1 MWTFISSVLLLSP
14 WKTAH
19 ICPSHGS
26 LKHPALQWKILKIF
40 EILELNSCKRSRRNP
55 AQSPVDDEPSQP
67 NHETLPWFSR
77 SPSRSGQDELIH
89 PETGVQQKEA
99 SSHEHKMTCLY
110 KYGLGWAYKGPVALF
125 WFLPQL
131 CWTLEP
137 RSGDQEEKKMECNP
151 PSPSRKCSLLPAK
164 FPFPAPVP
172 CWFCCGKWHDDEG
185 GPKAHGAIFFNPG
198 VVGTPPSP
206 RDLPLSPSSPLC
218 LLASHCGLKSRPC
231 PHRGGKKEDT
241 WLARES
247 TRPITQLQDSQ
258 KKMYMYICLKNIT
271 IMNFLKCNNSGV
283 LFSTMGFD

>member
-19 ICPSHGS
+19 ICPSHRS

-40 EILELNSCKRSRRNP
+40 EILELHSCKRSRRNP

-89 PETGVQQKEA
+89 PETEVQQKEA

-137 RSGDQEEKKMECNP
+137 RSGDQEEKKNGVQPSIAFKEMVTVACKIP
-151 PSPSRKCSLLPAK
+151 LPSPSALLVLLWEVTWQWRGASSPWGHIFQPWCGRDSTKSQRPSSFPLFPSLPA
-164 FPFPAPVP
+164 
-172 CWFCCGKWHDDEG
+172 C
-185 GPKAHGAIFFNPG
+185 
-198 VVGTPPSP
+198 
-206 RDLPLSPSSPLC
+206 LSLWS
-218 LLASHCGLKSRPC
+218 
-231 PHRGGKKEDT
+231 E
-241 WLARES
+241 E
-247 TRPITQLQDSQ
+247 
-258 KKMYMYICLKNIT
+258 
-271 IMNFLKCNNSGV
+271 
-283 LFSTMGFD
+283 